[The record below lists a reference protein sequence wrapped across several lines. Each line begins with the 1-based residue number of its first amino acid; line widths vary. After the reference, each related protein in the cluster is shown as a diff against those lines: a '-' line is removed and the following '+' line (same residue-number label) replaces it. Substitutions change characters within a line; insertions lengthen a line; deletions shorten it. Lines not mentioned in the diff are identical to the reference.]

1 MILIPVK
8 DLRGAKQRLAEV
20 LSQEQR
26 TLLAEAMLADVVEAV
41 VGWKDHPPASLVT
54 SYPPAIAMAR
64 ECGFEVIEDP
74 ENPGETGA
82 IAMATQ
88 VAIEHSAR
96 ETLVLPGDMPL
107 VTSRELQAV
116 YAAAP
121 AEGVLLVPASD
132 GRGSNAVLRRPA
144 DLIPL
149 RFGNDSFVPHRKAAR
164 ATGKPVVVLELEGIG
179 LDIDTPADLA
189 ALLSVPTRS
198 RAQELL
204 ERWQIADR
212 LAHVQ
217 RA

>member
-8 DLRGAKQRLAEV
+8 DLGKAKQRLGEV

-26 TLLAEAMLADVVEAV
+26 TILAEAMLADVVDAV
-41 VGWKDHPPASLVT
+41 LGWKQRPPVALVT
-54 SYPPAIAMAR
+54 SFPAAMKLGL
-64 ECGFEVIEDP
+64 ECGFEIIEDR

-88 VAIEHSAR
+88 VAVERGAR

-107 VTSRELQAV
+107 LTSAELEAV

-121 AEGVLLVPASD
+121 AEGVVLVPSAD

-144 DLIPL
+144 ALMPL
-149 RFGNDSFVPHRKAAR
+149 RFGNDSFVPHVQAAR
-164 ATGKPVVVLELEGIG
+164 ATGKQVVVLELEGIG

-189 ALLSVPTRS
+189 ALLSFPTRS
-198 RAQELL
+198 RAQLL
-204 ERWQIADR
+204 LQRWKIADR
-212 LAHVQ
+212 LTHAQ

>member
-41 VGWKDHPPASLVT
+41 VRWKDHPPAALVT
-54 SYPPAIAMAR
+54 SYPPAVALAR
-64 ECGFEVIEDP
+64 ECGFETIDDP

-88 VAIEHSAR
+88 VAIGRGVR

-107 VTSRELQAV
+107 VTSRELETV

-144 DLIPL
+144 GLIPL
-149 RFGNDSFVPHRKAAR
+149 RFGNDSFIPHREAAR
-164 ATGKPVVVLELEGIG
+164 ATGKAVVVLEMEGIG

-189 ALLSVPTRS
+189 SLLSVPTRS
-198 RAQELL
+198 RAQLLL

>member
-8 DLRGAKQRLAEV
+8 DLRGAKQRLGEV
-20 LSQEQR
+20 LSQDQR

-41 VGWKDHPPASLVT
+41 VGWQGHPAVALVT
-54 SYPPAIAMAR
+54 SYPAAIKMAH
-64 ECGFEVIEDP
+64 ECGFEVIEDR

-88 VAIEHSAR
+88 VAVERGAS

-107 VTSRELQAV
+107 LTSAELEAV

-121 AEGVLLVPASD
+121 AEGVVLVPSAD
-132 GRGSNAVLRRPA
+132 QRGSNAVLRRPA

-149 RFGNDSFVPHRKAAR
+149 RFGNDSFVPHRKAAH

-189 ALLSVPTRS
+189 ALLSFPTRS
-198 RAQELL
+198 RAQLLL
-204 ERWQIADR
+204 ERWNIADR
-212 LAHVQ
+212 VTHAQ
-217 RA
+217 GA

>member
-8 DLRGAKQRLAEV
+8 DLRGAKQRLSGV

-26 TLLAEAMLADVVEAV
+26 TLLAEAMLADALAAV
-41 VGWKDHPPASLVT
+41 AGWKNHPPVALVT
-54 SYPPAIAMAR
+54 SYPAAIELAR
-64 ECGFEVIEDP
+64 ECGFEIIEDR

-88 VAIEHSAR
+88 VAIERGAR

-107 VTSRELQAV
+107 VTSAELEAV

-121 AEGVLLVPASD
+121 AEGVVLVPAAD

-144 DLIPL
+144 NLIPL
-149 RFGNDSFVPHRKAAR
+149 RFGNDSFVPHRAAAR
-164 ATGKPVVVLELEGIG
+164 ATGKPVVVLELKGIG

-189 ALLSVPTRS
+189 ALLALPTRS
-198 RAQELL
+198 CAQLLL
-204 ERWQIADR
+204 ERWKIADR
-212 LAHVQ
+212 LSHAQ
-217 RA
+217 QA

>member
-8 DLRGAKQRLAEV
+8 DLRGAKQRLSDV

-26 TLLAEAMLADVVEAV
+26 TLLAEAMLADVVSAITD
-41 VGWKDHPPASLVT
+41 WKQHPPVALVT
-54 SYPPAIAMAR
+54 SYPPAIELAR
-64 ECGFEVIEDP
+64 LSGFEIIRDA
-74 ENPGETGA
+74 ENGGETGA

-88 VAIEHSAR
+88 VVTERGAR
-96 ETLVLPGDMPL
+96 ETMVVPGDMPL
-107 VTSRELQAV
+107 LTAAELAEV

-121 AEGVLLVPASD
+121 AEGVLLVPSSD
-132 GRGSNAVLRRPA
+132 MRGSNAVLRRPA

-149 RFGNDSFVPHRKAAR
+149 RFGNDSFVPHREAAR
-164 ATGKPVVVLELEGIG
+164 ATGKPVVVRQVEGIG

-189 ALLSVPTRS
+189 ALLSYPTRS

-204 ERWQIADR
+204 ERWKIAER
-212 LAHVQ
+212 PIHAQ

>member
-8 DLRGAKQRLAEV
+8 DLRGAKQRLKEV

-26 TLLAEAMLADVVEAV
+26 TLLAEAMLTDVVEAV
-41 VGWKDHPPASLVT
+41 EGWKGRPPVALVT
-54 SYPPAIAMAR
+54 SYPAAIRMAR
-64 ECGFEVIEDP
+64 ACGFEIIKDP

-88 VAIEHSAR
+88 IAIERGAQ

-107 VTSRELQAV
+107 LTSAELETV

-121 AEGVLLVPASD
+121 AEGAVLVPSAD
-132 GRGSNAVLRRPA
+132 KRGSNAVLRRPA

-149 RFGNDSFVPHRKAAR
+149 RFGNDSFVPHREAAR

-189 ALLSVPTRS
+189 TLLSFPTRS
-198 RAQELL
+198 RAQLLL
-204 ERWQIADR
+204 EHWNIADR
-212 LAHVQ
+212 LTHAQ

>member
-8 DLRGAKQRLAEV
+8 DLRGAKQRLGEV
-20 LSQEQR
+20 LTQEQR

-41 VGWKDHPPASLVT
+41 VGWKQRPPVALVT
-54 SYPPAIAMAR
+54 SYPAAVALAH

-74 ENPGETGA
+74 QNPGETGA
-82 IAMATQ
+82 IARATQ
-88 VAIEHSAR
+88 AAIARGAR

-107 VTSRELQAV
+107 ASSRELEAV

-121 AEGVLLVPASD
+121 AEGVVLVPAAD

-149 RFGNDSFVPHRKAAR
+149 RFGNDSFVPHREAAR

-189 ALLSVPTRS
+189 ALLSCPIRS
-198 RAQELL
+198 RAQLLL
-204 ERWQIADR
+204 ERWQISDR
-212 LAHVQ
+212 LNHVQ